1 MTDER
6 NIRHWLLIA
15 RRGEGKSTFAAA
27 MSPEYLVAD
36 LDGRWTEQKEVKDKS
51 RIISQS
57 DPLEVVND
65 MERLRP
71 QLSPY
76 VRTLIYDSGTA
87 VLDFIQSRGR
97 LQEAAVQASG
107 GKYNGDNVNRMKADT
122 MRLLSTAALRWHCDV
137 LWIFHIEDGKYQGKD
152 KERVTISNVELDRL
166 KKSLNGVLT
175 IVRDPNGRR
184 GIRIEWS
191 RYNNSIASGQII
203 WDMDGM
209 WKGVPEKL
217 DDFLASY
224 MGNEGYNGN
233 VYSDQ
238 WLMQFLGSKGV
249 TFKDTFDMYQKL
261 DIKETPAWY
270 NRNAWA
276 TLIKKALPE
285 PTK

>member
-1 MTDER
+1 MTEER

-36 LDGRWTEQKEVKDKS
+36 LDGRWTEQREVKDKS

-57 DPLEVVND
+57 DPLEVVNE

-184 GIRIEWS
+184 GIRVEWS

-203 WDMDGM
+203 WDTEGM

-217 DDFLASY
+217 DDFLAHYLGS
-224 MGNEGYNGN
+224 EGYNGN

-249 TFKDTFDMYQKL
+249 TFKDTFDMYQQL

-270 NRNAWA
+270 DRNGWA
-276 TLIKKALPE
+276 TLVKKALPE